1 MNLISCPDC
10 GKSISP
16 SAPTCPNCGRVMEA
30 TVEAGKKARQTKR
43 GNMQGM
49 GCLVMLASLVLMLLS
64 PLLGTVALIVGF
76 VILILGLVM

>member
-1 MNLISCPDC
+1 
-10 GKSISP
+10 
-16 SAPTCPNCGRVMEA
+16 MEA
-30 TVEAGKKARQTKR
+30 AVEAGKKTRQTKR

-64 PLLGTVALIVGF
+64 PLLGTIALIVGF